1 MNTKTIASTREAAAD
16 AILEAALKDPKVVF
30 VSADSVKAARAT
42 KFAATLPDRLFEMG
56 IAEQTAVAFAAGM
69 ASCGYKPFV
78 MTYAN
83 FITMRA
89 CEQVRNYTGYTH
101 LGVKLIGLNGGV
113 HGGEREGVTHQS
125 IEDLAILRAIPGM
138 EIVVPADPGQTR
150 KATFAMLDRPGPGY
164 IRVGCGREPVLC
176 AEDEPFVFDKL
187 HVMRKTGSD
196 AVVFAI
202 GPVLRNVLEAAERLE
217 REGIGIT
224 VVDLHT
230 LKPLDSDGVKDL
242 IATAKTVITVEDHN
256 IIGGLGSAVAEV
268 MAESGSGKRL
278 TRLGLQDVF
287 GVSGEGNAL
296 LDHFGMSA
304 ETIAETVKRA
314 LASLD
319 S

>member
-1 MNTKTIASTREAAAD
+1 MSTETIANTREAATD

-42 KFAATLPDRLFEMG
+42 KFAATLPERLFEVG
-56 IAEQTAVAFAAGM
+56 IAEQTAIAFAAGL

-101 LGVKLIGLNGGV
+101 LGVKMVGLNGGV

-125 IEDLAILRAIPGM
+125 IEDLAIMRAVPGM
-138 EIVVPADPGQTR
+138 DVVVPADPGQVR
-150 KATFAMLDRPGPGY
+150 KATLAILDRPGPGY

-176 AEDEPFVFDKL
+176 ADDEAFVFEKL
-187 HVMRKTGSD
+187 HVMCRKGGD
-196 AVVFAI
+196 GVVFAA
-202 GPVLRNVLEAAERLE
+202 GPVLRNVLQAAERLE
-217 REGIGIT
+217 KTGIGIT

-230 LKPLDSDGVKDL
+230 LKPLDREGVKEQV
-242 IATAKTVITVEDHN
+242 TAAKVVVTVEDHSV
-256 IIGGLGSAVAEV
+256 IGGLGSAIAEV
-268 MAESGSGKRL
+268 MAEEACGKPL
-278 TRLGLQDVF
+278 ARLGLQDVF

-304 ETIAETVKRA
+304 DNIADTVQRLLSSSKA
-314 LASLD
+314 
-319 S
+319 

>member
-1 MNTKTIASTREAAAD
+1 MSTNSIASTREAAAD

-42 KFAATLPDRLFEMG
+42 KIAATIPERLFEVG
-56 IAEQTAVAFAAGM
+56 IAEQTAVAFAAGL

-101 LGVKLIGLNGGV
+101 LGVKMIGLNGGV

-125 IEDLAILRAIPGM
+125 IEDLAILRAVPGM
-138 EIVVPADPGQTR
+138 DIVVPADPGQTR
-150 KATFAMLDRPGPGY
+150 KATLALLERPGPGY
-164 IRVGCGREPVLC
+164 IRVGCGREPVLF
-176 AEDEPFVFDKL
+176 ADDEPFVFDKV
-187 HVMRKTGSD
+187 HVAADKGTA
-196 AVVFAI
+196 AVVFAA
-202 GPVLRNVLEAAERLE
+202 GPVLRNVLAAAEALAKD
-217 REGIGIT
+217 GIGIT

-230 LKPLDSDGVKDL
+230 LKPLDSAGVAAL
-242 IATAKTVITVEDHN
+242 IAACGAVVTVEDHN

-268 MAESGSGKRL
+268 MAENGLGKKL
-278 TRLGLQDVF
+278 VRLGLQDEF
-287 GVSGEGNAL
+287 GVSGVGNAL

-304 ETIAETVKRA
+304 DNIAATVRRLVA
-314 LASLD
+314 GRSA
-319 S
+319 